1 MQSKA
6 DQQRVAGDLIH
17 AQTMQPGHHLPSH
30 DLNITAVVDIT
41 PSHCCVF
48 RSLPLC
54 RLGAV
59 LELENILEEEL
70 EAELVGV

>member
-1 MQSKA
+1 MLRQCSLA
-6 DQQRVAGDLIH
+6 TIC
-17 AQTMQPGHHLPSH
+17 HHMTS
-30 DLNITAVVDIT
+30 AVVDIT

-70 EAELVGV
+70 EPELVAV